1 MVCLKVN
8 IFVDFKIYFV
18 NMKPLLNFNRR
29 ISMENNKNADTW
41 KITMKQALENGC
53 LINFN

>member
-1 MVCLKVN
+1 MFL
-8 IFVDFKIYFV
+8 VDFKICFV
-18 NMKPLLNFNRR
+18 SIKLFLNFNRR